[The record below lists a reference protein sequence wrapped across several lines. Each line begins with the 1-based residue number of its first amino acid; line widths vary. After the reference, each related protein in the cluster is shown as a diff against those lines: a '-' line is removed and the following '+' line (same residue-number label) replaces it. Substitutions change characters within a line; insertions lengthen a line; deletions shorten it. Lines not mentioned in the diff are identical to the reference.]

1 MGKKFASSFG
11 MGICAKKEGTNMKNK
26 EKPYLRGEAKIV
38 NENGKVIGYETVA
51 YWNPNYKPWTLK
63 FLQKT
68 EES

>member
-1 MGKKFASSFG
+1 M
-11 MGICAKKEGTNMKNK
+11 TNE
-26 EKPYLRGEAKIV
+26 EKPYIRGEAKIV
-38 NENGKVIGYETVA
+38 DENGKVIGYETVA